1 MINILI
7 FKRYCYPGDA
17 IFMAVR
23 RYLRDKYRNKKTAKR
38 FLAKAAAAV
47 RHEPDSFRSDKHLEM
62 LNKAIKC

>member
-1 MINILI
+1 
-7 FKRYCYPGDA
+7 
-17 IFMAVR
+17 MAVR